1 MVKISLRVEALLMNC
16 IVNRKRNCTVLL
28 LQLFVI
34 SAVICTLT
42 TSCFAVNESLPL
54 LPKNYSEKVVRIPML
69 EQPSM
74 TLETT
79 IFKPP
84 GNGPFPVLV
93 VNHGKQ
99 TNPDASA
106 QERFRPWTI
115 AREFV
120 RRGYIVVAPNRRGF
134 AGSDGTYILR
144 NCDVAADGLRQAADV
159 RSTVAYMLEQPY
171 VDAHR
176 ILIAGGS
183 QGGLVTIAYGMHP
196 DAGVR
201 GLINFNGGSR
211 QVKCENWGQNIVN
224 AYASYG
230 RSSHLPSLWIY
241 GQNDRFWS
249 PDLIQSML
257 NAYRLAGGQAE
268 FADIGTFKKDSH
280 EIVGDPD
287 GTSTWWPV
295 VESFLKKLG
304 FPTKVL
310 YRSPEEILSAS
321 HFAAIDR
328 ADAVPYLDAKGRKGY
343 NEFLTHGNPRV
354 FTLSDQGKWSSAI
367 SGDDPLGRAMA
378 NCQKYSKNLCRPYA
392 IDDDVVWT
400 KATSSSQFTS
410 VESSEPPVSSPARSS
425 GYASIDDVTAV
436 PYINDRGRNIYRE
449 FLTHS
454 GPRAFVIV
462 KTGAFT
468 TSYGGNNPLASAMRS
483 CRAHYQDACEPYAV
497 NDTVVWV
504 RR

>member
-1 MVKISLRVEALLMNC
+1 M
-16 IVNRKRNCTVLL
+16 NCTVNLKRNYAIL
-28 LQLFVI
+28 ILRLFVI
-34 SAVICTLT
+34 FAAIFVLSA
-42 TSCFAVNESLPL
+42 SCFASDASLPL
-54 LPKNYSEKVVRIPML
+54 LSKNYGEEVVRIPML

-106 QERFRPWTI
+106 QERFRPRTV

-144 NCDVAADGLRQAADV
+144 NCNVAADGLRQAEDV
-159 RSTVAYMLEQPY
+159 RSTVAYILEQSY
-171 VDAHR
+171 VDIHR
-176 ILIAGGS
+176 ILISGGS
-183 QGGLVTIAYGMHP
+183 QGGLVTIAYGTHP
-196 DAGVR
+196 DTGVR

-211 QVKCENWGQNIVN
+211 QVKCQDWGQNIVN
-224 AYASYG
+224 AYARYG
-230 RSSHLPSLWIY
+230 RFSHLPSLWIY

-249 PDLIQSML
+249 PELIQSML

-268 FADIGTFKKDSH
+268 FADIGTFKNDSH
-280 EIVGDPD
+280 EIAGDPD
-287 GTSTWWPV
+287 GTSIWWPA
-295 VESFLKKLG
+295 VEAFLKKLG

-310 YRSPEEILSAS
+310 YRSPEEILPAS
-321 HFAAIDR
+321 HFAAIDQV
-328 ADAVPYLDAKGRKGY
+328 DAVPYLDAQGRKGY

-354 FTLSDQGKWSSAI
+354 FVLSDQGKWSSVV
-367 SGDDPLGRAMA
+367 SGDDPLGRALA
-378 NCQKYSKNLCRPYA
+378 GCQKKSKHPCRPYA

-400 KATSSSQFTS
+400 KATSSSPLTS
-410 VESSEPPVSSPARSS
+410 IQSPEPPASSLARSS

-436 PYINDRGRNIYRE
+436 PYVNDHGRDVYRQ

-454 GPRAFVIV
+454 GQRAFVIV

-468 TSYGGNNPLASAMRS
+468 TTYGGNDPLASAMRS